1 MTTNLA
7 ETSTGS
13 TFSSAEERSN
23 VVQGTIIVVFT
34 VLLIGLLAHI
44 FALLATRKANQ
55 LWKEDAHN
63 PVPNF
68 LLNVLLK
75 IDLCAVVFFLLR
87 GIAAPIWLGNT
98 TFRCEFSLST
108 NLFFTWISGFANVTM
123 CLERCIALMM
133 PFFYRKHAT
142 VFRAKMA
149 IATMTVIAFV
159 GSCLPFLGFSSYRI
173 EMDGTYV
180 CLTPGDPN
188 VTGVDYVVLY
198 TIIFYSIGFSTI
210 TVIIICNL
218 VVVCY
223 IMKLQRKIAPMRAPR
238 VRPNIPTISTT
249 EDPNES
255 SLTRKQSQNEIR
267 LATVFIIVSI
277 VYTISWLPLYVSIS
291 KMFLESLVCHLPF
304 PDPLAYL
311 AMHVPISDQHT
322 PILNSAVSK
331 SFKGEN
337 TKSRLWHF
345 TNGDLMNLILENIRC
360 INALLFYNK
369 VLNTDLSY
377 KICQQSGLLPRNV
390 NFNA

>member
-1 MTTNLA
+1 MTINLA
-7 ETSTGS
+7 ETSTGI
-13 TFSSAEERSN
+13 TFSSAEEKSN
-23 VVQGTIIVVFT
+23 GVQGTIIVVIT

-55 LWKEDAHN
+55 LWKEDAHS

-68 LLNVLLK
+68 LLNMLLK

-87 GIAAPIWLGNT
+87 GFAAPIWLENT

-133 PFFYRKHAT
+133 PFHYRKYAT
-142 VFRAKMA
+142 VFRAKMM
-149 IATMTVIAFV
+149 IVTMTVIAFV
-159 GSCLPFLGFSSYRI
+159 SSCLPFVGFSSYRI

-223 IMKLQRKIAPMRAPR
+223 IMKLQRKIAPIRAPR
-238 VRPNIPTISTT
+238 GRSNIPTISTSD
-249 EDPNES
+249 DPNGS
-255 SLTRKQSQNEIR
+255 SLEQSTECRGQSRTFGEISASRNLQKTRKPNQNEIR

-291 KMFLESLVCHLPF
+291 KMFLESLVCYLSF
-304 PDPLAYL
+304 PDR
-311 AMHVPISDQHT
+311 HWHISQCM
-322 PILNSAVSK
+322 S
-331 SFKGEN
+331 
-337 TKSRLWHF
+337 
-345 TNGDLMNLILENIRC
+345 
-360 INALLFYNK
+360 
-369 VLNTDLSY
+369 
-377 KICQQSGLLPRNV
+377 Q
-390 NFNA
+390 

>member
-23 VVQGTIIVVFT
+23 GVQGTIIVVFT

-149 IATMTVIAFV
+149 IVTMTVIAFV

-198 TIIFYSIGFSTI
+198 TIIFYLIGFSTI

-223 IMKLQRKIAPMRAPR
+223 IMKLD
-238 VRPNIPTISTT
+238 PNKSSLGQTT
-249 EDPNES
+249 EFRDQSRTLGES
-255 SLTRKQSQNEIR
+255 SSRNLQKTRKQSQNEIR

-345 TNGDLMNLILENIRC
+345 TNGDLLNLILENIRC
-360 INALLFYNK
+360 TKCASFL
-369 VLNTDLSY
+369 
-377 KICQQSGLLPRNV
+377 
-390 NFNA
+390 